1 MTKSLWENKLVAWL
15 HDPAEKCFVLFHDP
29 SGHEKGTIKKLLEEL
44 RDEIDLDIDS
54 KEINS
59 EIEIADHIAA
69 SADRPQWPR
78 EEGEGRYAKWSQV
91 DFASD
96 PVLIHPLTGTQLKL
110 YDLTDIDYKS
120 VKEVSYEH
128 FERILNLGNDAKL
141 KFLALWRFATECKDK
156 LGQLW
161 QLLPADTR
169 VPDHSIWNHLDLTS
183 AFAGARFDKK
193 KVSILNMAFGPV
205 QSFIAQA
212 RATSDLWAGS
222 HLLSSMVWEGMKV
235 IADEIGPDAFL
246 FPQIRGLAIVDLWLM
261 DKAKEAGADYENLWK
276 DEFRRNDAEWLNNS
290 TDSNPLFA
298 ACLPNKFS
306 AIVPSERALEL
317 AEKVKTAVRN
327 KIKEWTKKALEEI
340 EVGNSQVVKEQVEKQ
355 LEEFPQVFMTS
366 VDWEDDISDKSAYLE
381 KLKQAY
387 SIFSDDSEN
396 FFNKDYW
403 KTIKNEV
410 SISGTT
416 FWKPKAGVVYPAIYE
431 LADKSL
437 AASKSLRDFKQLPQE
452 GFRCTLCGEREWLTR
467 DRDLLKCSP
476 GKRNDSIWSELPN
489 NNKKEHLCAICT
501 LKRFWPRVFVDMV
514 KSYIQRD
521 INRFVVSTHTMSLIP
536 TINSLI
542 DNSSTMNGLTKI
554 TEFKKLMPE
563 IPNDVDLS
571 ILPKK
576 FCKDIKKAEENT
588 GFNDLLYQCKR
599 LPSYIDV
606 LRDNDDFKTLDS
618 FYNKLKNIVGTK
630 PETYYAL
637 ILMDGDNMGAWL
649 SSTETERR
657 IPYSASWH
665 PRILEKQEFI
675 DAKNGNIALDNYLNA
690 LKSASPTR
698 HAAISQA
705 LNNYSSKIVPYII
718 EEKHNGKLI
727 YSGGDDVLAMAST
740 DEVIDIIKTLR
751 MAYSGFGHNVA
762 NGEKLDKNEDYK
774 QNGFVL
780 LKKKLLQVMGLKAS
794 ASVGAVIVHHQT
806 PLAYALKCLREAE
819 HTAKNAGRNS
829 FCIRIIKRAGGEI
842 SFTDNWWSNS
852 DSKENIDTIAQNG
865 FSDSNSSIG
874 LFEKLIISL
883 ANDKKMSRKAFYG
896 IEEWIHLLPEYND
909 KWSEDKWNL
918 TQEMASSMLKKQFAQ
933 HGALEDLAVKVV
945 DFIWNKAR
953 KETNKVLQNPIKQL
967 ESMLYC
973 AEFMARET
981 RSMKF
986 NNENTE
992 SKETENE

>member
-29 SGHEKGTIKKLLEEL
+29 SGHENGTIKKLLNKLKE
-44 RDEIDLDIDS
+44 EIDLDFDS
-54 KEINS
+54 KEVQS
-59 EIEIADHIAA
+59 KIEKSDHIAA

-78 EEGEGRYAKWSQV
+78 EDGEGRYAKWSQV

-96 PVLIHPLTGTQLKL
+96 PVLIHPLTGEQLKL
-110 YDLTDIDYKS
+110 NDLTDIDYKS
-120 VKEVSYEH
+120 LKEVSYEH
-128 FERILNLGNDAKL
+128 FEKILKLGNDAKL
-141 KFLALWRFATECKDK
+141 KFLALWRFAPECKDK

-183 AFAGARFDKK
+183 AFAGARFNNK
-193 KVSILNMAFGPV
+193 KVAILNMAFGPV

-235 IADEIGPDAFL
+235 IADEVGPDSFL

-261 DKAKEAGADYENLWK
+261 EKAKEAGADIEKLWK
-276 DEFRRNDAEWLNNS
+276 DEFIKADAEWLNNN

-306 AIVPSERALEL
+306 AIVPADRALEL
-317 AEKVKTAVRN
+317 AEKVKVTVRN
-327 KIKEWTKKALEEI
+327 KIKEWTSKALENI
-340 EVGNSQVVKEQVEKQ
+340 EVGNLQNVKEQVEKQ

-366 VDWEDDISDKSAYLE
+366 VDWEDDFSDKSAYLE

-387 SIFSDDSEN
+387 SIFADDSEN

-410 SISGTT
+410 SICGTT

-467 DRDLLKCSP
+467 EKEMLKFSP
-476 GKRNDSIWSELPN
+476 GKREDSIWSELKEN
-489 NNKKEHLCAICT
+489 YKKEHLCAICT
-501 LKRFWPRVFVDMV
+501 LKRYWPRVFIDMV
-514 KSYIQRD
+514 KNYINKD
-521 INRFVVSTHTMSLIP
+521 IKRFVISTHTMSLIP
-536 TINSLI
+536 TLNSFINRS
-542 DNSSTMNGLTKI
+542 DTMDGLSKTTK
-554 TEFKKLMPE
+554 FRNLMLDISKETDPTT
-563 IPNDVDLS
+563 
-571 ILPKK
+571 LPRK
-576 FCKDIKKAEENT
+576 FCKEVRKAEDKT
-588 GFNDLLYQCKR
+588 SVSDLLYHCKR
-599 LPSYIDV
+599 LPSYIDN

-618 FYNKLKNIVGTK
+618 FYNELKRIVGTN

-649 SSTETERR
+649 SATETERR

-665 PRILEKQEFI
+665 PIIRQKPEFLEASQ
-675 DAKNGNIALDNYLNA
+675 GNTSLENYLNA

-718 EEKHNGKLI
+718 EEEHNGKLI

-740 DEVIDIIKTLR
+740 DEVIDIIKSLR
-751 MAYSGFGHNVA
+751 MAYSGFGKNVSK
-762 NGEKLDKNEDYK
+762 GEKLDKSENYK
-774 QNGFVL
+774 QKGFVL
-780 LKKKLLQVMGLKAS
+780 LKKKLLQVMGIKAS
-794 ASVGAVIVHHQT
+794 ASVGVVIVHHQT

-819 HTAKNAGRNS
+819 HTAKMAGRNS
-829 FCIRIIKRAGGEI
+829 FCIRILKRAGGEI
-842 SFTDNWWSNS
+842 SFTDNWWNE
-852 DSKENIDTIAQNG
+852 KVCPEAIAENG
-865 FSDSNSSIG
+865 FGDSSSIG
-874 LFEKLIISL
+874 LFDKLVSTL
-883 ANDKKMSRKAFYG
+883 AIDKKMSRKAFYG
-896 IEEWIHLLPEYND
+896 IEEWIHLLPDYPKENE
-909 KWSEDKWNL
+909 KAWSEGDWKL
-918 TQEMASSMLKKQFAQ
+918 SQEMASSMLKKQFAQ
-933 HGALEDLAVKVV
+933 HGALEEFAGNIVN
-945 DFIWNKAR
+945 FIWNKAR
-953 KETNKVLQNPIKQL
+953 KENNKFLQNPIKQL
-967 ESMLYC
+967 EDMLYC

-981 RSMKF
+981 RSM
-986 NNENTE
+986 NYNNTE
-992 SKETENE
+992 SKEAENE